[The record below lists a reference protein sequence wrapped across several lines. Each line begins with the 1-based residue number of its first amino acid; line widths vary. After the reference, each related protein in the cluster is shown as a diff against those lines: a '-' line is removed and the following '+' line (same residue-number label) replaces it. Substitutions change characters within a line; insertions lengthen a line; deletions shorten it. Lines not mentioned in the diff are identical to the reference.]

1 MTRINLFKVRL
12 RFDNRRGSTANAVV
26 VKTTKKSSK
35 HTVNISFMTKD
46 ITGGYNVQKKLGK
59 RLAFLT
65 QTNM

>member
-26 VKTTKKSSK
+26 VKTTKKVFQT
-35 HTVNISFMTKD
+35 HNISFRTKD

>member
-46 ITGGYNVQKKLGK
+46 ITGGYNRKEAG
-59 RLAFLT
+59 
-65 QTNM
+65 